1 MKKVLGIVICFMM
14 LSTVALASPLMD
26 YSSGKGSIDLT
37 WRNTQD
43 NGPMANGL
51 TGNLENG
58 KDYERKGNLDAA
70 LTLGLGNN
78 WGFQYRNFEPKSD
91 DHVFNNALGIPGA
104 TVTQNLKFETNE
116 FNVLYKLDKNVAL
129 LAGYMTTK
137 ATLSASTNSALIV
150 FPFGSTLSDSKN
162 MWQVGLLAST
172 EIAPKTTLWG
182 SFAAGNNSLTNWEV
196 GVGYQFSPGW
206 EFNVNYREIKTSV
219 ESVDFKDSGLGF
231 GVTYKF

>member
-37 WRNTQD
+37 WRNTEN
-43 NGPMANGL
+43 NGPMVNSTVTDFVNG
-51 TGNLENG
+51 
-58 KDYERKGNLDAA
+58 DYEKKGNLDAA

-78 WGFQYRNFEPKSD
+78 WGFQYRNFEPKSKD
-91 DHVFNNALGIPGA
+91 NVIPNVLGFTG
-104 TVTQNLKFETNE
+104 VNLNQNLKFATSE
-116 FNVLYKLDKNVAL
+116 FNILYKVDKNVAIM
-129 LAGYMTTK
+129 AGYMTTK
-137 ATLSASTNSALIV
+137 ATLAVSASSSL
-150 FPFGSTLSDSKN
+150 GSLSIPSLSDSKN

-219 ESVDFKDSGLGF
+219 ESVDFKASGLGF